1 MRHAKEDPNILV
13 RLFNRKW
20 KVAAWL
26 ILAAIIYVPSSYVI
40 TDVYL
45 LEVVGTEVRRVDAS
59 GKDVKKSNVGTK
71 DVYFARFKYIK
82 SDGTP
87 GKVLV
92 ARNEDN
98 ALFYLK
104 WNSADVQAELDA
116 LARCPGNRARVRF
129 YGWRWQFM
137 SMFPNVTSVVEVV
150 DEGQC
155 SASAPVS

>member
-1 MRHAKEDPNILV
+1 MRHAKEDKGIL
-13 RLFNRKW
+13 RLFNSKL
-20 KVAAWL
+20 KIAIWL
-26 ILAAIIYVPSSYVI
+26 ILAAVIYVPSSYVI

-45 LEVVGTEVRRVDAS
+45 LEVVGTEVRRVDAA
-59 GKDVKKSNVGTK
+59 GKDVKKSNVGTR

-98 ALFYLK
+98 KLFYLK

-155 SASAPVS
+155 GAPAPAAG